1 MARSIWSGS
10 ISFGLVQI
18 PVGVITAEQ
27 GSDKSLSFTLLDKR
41 DMSPIG
47 YRQVNKVTGE
57 EVPKEERVKGYEVA
71 KNEYV
76 IVDEEDFKRAN
87 VKATETI
94 DIHAFVEL
102 ERIPILRF
110 EKPYYLEPQKKGLK
124 AYALLRE
131 ALEET
136 GKVAVATMVM
146 RGRQYLC
153 AILPYADTLVLE
165 MLRYDHELKEPESH
179 DLPKI
184 TEAEVK
190 MAEVLIE
197 GMTRDDFDTSDI
209 KDTYYEDLLKLIEA
223 RRDNPEEG
231 RAPVPKAPKTK
242 ATPATDIMELLKASV
257 AKHKGGAAANE
268 DEEKPAARSRGDG
281 DGERGG
287 KRTRKAAAHRRTKSG
302 GARGRKRKAE

>member
-1 MARSIWSGS
+1 MARSMWSGS

-18 PVGVITAEQ
+18 PVGVVTAEK
-27 GSDKSLSFTLLDKR
+27 GSEKSLSFTLLDKR

-47 YRQVNKVTGE
+47 YRQVNKNTGE
-57 EVPKEERVKGYEVA
+57 EVDKEHRVKGYEVA

-76 IVDEEDFKRAN
+76 IVDEDDFKRAN

-94 DIHAFVEL
+94 DIHAFVGL
-102 ERIPILRF
+102 DRIPILRY

-131 ALEET
+131 ALEVT
-136 GKVAVATMVM
+136 DKVAIATIVM

-153 AILPYADTLVLE
+153 AIFPYEDTLVLE
-165 MLRYDHELKEPESH
+165 MLRYDHELKEPEAH

-209 KDTYYEDLLKLIEA
+209 KDTYYEDLLALIEK

-231 RAPVPKAPKTK
+231 RAPVPKTK
-242 ATPATDIMELLKASV
+242 AAKGTPATDIMELLKASV

-268 DEEKPAARSRGDG
+268 DEEKAAP
-281 DGERGG
+281 
-287 KRTRKAAAHRRTKSG
+287 RTTKRKAAAHRRTKKASTR
-302 GARGRKRKAE
+302 AKRHG

>member
-1 MARSIWSGS
+1 MPRSMWSGS

-18 PVGVITAEQ
+18 PVGVVTAEK
-27 GSDKSLSFTLLDKR
+27 SSEKSLSFTLLDKR

-47 YRQVNKVTGE
+47 YRQVNKNTGE
-57 EVPKEERVKGYEVA
+57 EVPKDERVKGYEVG

-76 IVDEEDFKRAN
+76 IVEEDDFKRAN

-136 GKVAVATMVM
+136 GKVAVATIVM

-153 AILPYADTLVLE
+153 AIFPYEDTLVLE
-165 MLRYDHELKEPESH
+165 MLRYDHELKEPEAH
-179 DLPKI
+179 DLPKV

-190 MAEVLIE
+190 MAETLIE

-223 RRDNPEEG
+223 RKDNPEEG
-231 RAPVPKAPKTK
+231 RAPVPKSK
-242 ATPATDIMELLKASV
+242 AAAKGTPASDIMELLKASV

-268 DEEKPAARSRGDG
+268 DEEQGKPAGS
-281 DGERGG
+281 
-287 KRTRKAAAHRRTKSG
+287 KRKAAAHRRPAKKTSTR
-302 GARGRKRKAE
+302 AKRNG

>member
-1 MARSIWSGS
+1 MARPIWSGS

-18 PVGVITAEQ
+18 PVGVTTAEKA
-27 GSDKSLSFTLLDKR
+27 SETSLSFTLLDKR

-47 YRQVNKVTGE
+47 YRQVNKNTGE
-57 EVPKEERVKGYEVA
+57 EVDKEHRVKGYAVA

-76 IVDEEDFKRAN
+76 IVDEDDFKRAN

-94 DIHAFVEL
+94 DIHAFVAL
-102 ERIPILRF
+102 DRIPIVRF

-131 ALEET
+131 ALDET

-153 AILPYADTLVLE
+153 AILPTDDALVLE
-165 MLRYDHELKEPESH
+165 MLRYDHELKEPDAVE
-179 DLPKI
+179 LPKT

-190 MAEVLIE
+190 MAETLIE

-223 RRDNPEEG
+223 RKDNPEEG
-231 RAPVPKAPKTK
+231 RAPAPKTK
-242 ATPATDIMELLKASV
+242 AAAKGTPATDIMELLKASV

-268 DEEKPAARSRGDG
+268 DEEAATKP
-281 DGERGG
+281 
-287 KRTRKAAAHRRTKSG
+287 KRKATAHRRTKKASTR
-302 GARGRKRKAE
+302 AKRHS